1 MPHLL
6 IRGVEADRLATVSE
20 ALVAELA
27 EICACPRD
35 YIMLECLHTT
45 AVFGGARVASYPF
58 VEVSW
63 FERGL
68 EVRDRA
74 AACIDRHIR
83 SLGLDEMEVAFRTYA
98 KDAYYA
104 NGERFGEPDGS
115 AGAPTSASSGE
126 SDANRELEALRAENG
141 RLKDELG
148 KARKAVQNAVLG
160 GGGAMSSMSSKLRDA
175 LRE

>member
-27 EICACPRD
+27 EVCACPRD

-45 AVFGGARVASYPF
+45 AVFGGVRVASYPF

-83 SLGLDEMEVAFRTYA
+83 SLGLDEMEIAFRTYA

-104 NGERFGEPDGS
+104 NGERFGEPDEG
-115 AGAPTSASSGE
+115 AGAQAG
-126 SDANRELEALRAENG
+126 ELEALRAETA

-160 GGGAMSSMSSKLRDA
+160 GGGAMSSMSSRLRDA

>member
-1 MPHLL
+1 MPHLF
-6 IRGVEADRLATVSE
+6 IRGVDPDRLATVSE

-27 EICACPRD
+27 EACACPQD

-83 SLGLDEMEVAFRTYA
+83 SLGLDEMEIAFRTYA

-104 NGERFGEPDGS
+104 NGERFGEPDEGEGN
-115 AGAPTSASSGE
+115 GAQA
-126 SDANRELEALRAENG
+126 RELEALRAENG

>member
-6 IRGVEADRLATVSE
+6 IRGVDADRLATVSE

-27 EICACPRD
+27 EICACPED
-35 YIMLECLHTT
+35 YILLECLHTT
-45 AVFGGARVASYPF
+45 AVFGGERVASYPF
-58 VEVSW
+58 VEVAW
-63 FERGL
+63 FERGI

-83 SLGLDEMEVAFRTYA
+83 SLGADEMEIAFRTYE

-104 NGERFGEPDGS
+104 NGERFGEPE
-115 AGAPTSASSGE
+115 SGE
-126 SDANRELEALRAENG
+126 DSDGERVRELLEENA

-148 KARKAVQNAVLG
+148 KTRKSLQSAVLG
-160 GGGAMSSMSSKLRDA
+160 GGGAMASMSSRLRDA